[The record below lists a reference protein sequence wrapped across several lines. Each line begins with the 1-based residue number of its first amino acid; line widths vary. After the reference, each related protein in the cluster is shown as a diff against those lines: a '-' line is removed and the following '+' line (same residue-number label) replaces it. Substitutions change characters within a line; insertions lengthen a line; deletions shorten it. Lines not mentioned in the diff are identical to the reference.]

1 MNKLLDYILRILKV
15 DSLSNELPIIDE
27 IKTQAFLEGYERGRK
42 DKEIEMIFATVTPNM
57 IREACGLEHIEEGE
71 TEWQQHLMK

>member
-15 DSLSNELPIIDE
+15 DSLDNEIPIIDK
-27 IKTQAFLEGYERGRK
+27 IKTQAFLEGYEQGRK

-57 IREACGLEHIEEGE
+57 IREAFGLEHIEEGE
-71 TEWQQHLMK
+71 IK